1 MLYFLAL
8 AAVMVFRPELFN
20 ESLKEKV
27 VFRPELFNKSLK
39 EKVQSFEGRIEI
51 DP

>member
-8 AAVMVFRPELFN
+8 ARVMVFKPELFN

-27 VFRPELFNKSLK
+27 
-39 EKVQSFEGRIEI
+39 QGFEGQIEV